1 MADNDQS
8 QEKNQDP
15 TQKRLD
21 KAKEDG
27 EILTSKEMF
36 VFGSSFMGLIVIF
49 TLGMFS
55 KGILAGWSSL
65 FSWDHAENLEVLR
78 NYNSELAFNI
88 FLSGAALFAVP
99 IFAAV
104 IFTQFVVGGS
114 INFSSKALAPKASK
128 INPLSGLKRI
138 FSMKG
143 LVELV
148 KSIVKIVFLISTAT
162 TIIWFLMPKIIYL
175 SSSSLSDAIVIVYE
189 SLMFLVGSLI
199 CILFVVGIGDYLYSR
214 HSWMEKLKM
223 SRQDLKD
230 ESKDSDGSP
239 EVKSRMRRLQMAAS
253 QKASER
259 AQAVDDVKDAS
270 VIITNPTHFAIAL
283 KYAPEV
289 RDAPYIIA
297 MGKGPMAIKIIEEG
311 EKHQKSV
318 VRSPLLAR
326 ALFFTG
332 NIGQDVSDQLFSAVA
347 SVLAY
352 VLQIERGVEAN
363 LADPELPDDLMYDE
377 FGQKL

>member
-8 QEKNQDP
+8 QEKNLDP

-55 KGILAGWSSL
+55 KEVLSGWGSL
-65 FSWDHAENLEVLR
+65 FSWDHAENLDALR
-78 NYNSELAFNI
+78 VYNAELAFNI
-88 FLSGAALFAVP
+88 FLLGAALFAIP
-99 IFAAV
+99 IFVAV
-104 IFTQFVVGGS
+104 IFTQFVIGGS

-128 INPLSGLKRI
+128 INPLSGLKRM

-143 LVELV
+143 LVELI
-148 KSIVKIVFLISTAT
+148 KSIVKIVFLISIAI

-175 SSSSLSDAIVIVYE
+175 SSSSLSDAIMIVYE
-189 SLMFLVGSLI
+189 ALMLLVGSLI
-199 CILFVVGIGDYLYSR
+199 GILFVVGIGDYLYSR
-214 HSWMEKLKM
+214 HTWLQKLKM
-223 SRQDLKD
+223 SRQDQKD

-239 EVKSRMRRLQMAAS
+239 EVKARMRRLQMAAS

-259 AQAVDDVKDAS
+259 SQAVDDVKDAS

-283 KYAPEV
+283 RYAPEE
-289 RDAPYIIA
+289 RDAPHIIA
-297 MGKGPMAIKIIEEG
+297 MGRGPMALKIIDEG
-311 EKHQKSV
+311 QKHSKSV

-332 NIGQDVSDQLFSAVA
+332 DIGHDVSEQLFSAVA

-352 VLQIERGVEAN
+352 VLQIERGIDASLV
-363 LADPELPDDLMYDE
+363 DPELPDDLMYDE

>member
-8 QEKNQDP
+8 QEKSHEP
-15 TQKRLD
+15 TQKRLE

-36 VFGSSFMGLIVIF
+36 VFGTSLMSLIVIF
-49 TLGMFS
+49 SLGMFS
-55 KGILAGWSSL
+55 QGMLSGWGSL
-65 FSWDHAENLEVLR
+65 FDWDHAENLEVLR
-78 NYNSELAFNI
+78 TYNAEIAFNI
-88 FLSGAALFAVP
+88 FLAAAALFAFP

-114 INFSSKALAPKASK
+114 INFSSKVLAPKADK
-128 INPLSGLKRI
+128 INPLTGLKRI

-143 LVELV
+143 LVELI
-148 KSIVKIVFLISTAT
+148 KAIGKIVFLISIAT
-162 TIIWFLMPKIIYL
+162 TIIWFVMPKIIYL
-175 SSSSLSDAIVIVYE
+175 GSSSLSDAIIIVYE
-189 SLMFLVGSLI
+189 SLMLLIGSLI
-199 CILFVVGIGDYLYSR
+199 GILFLVGIGDYLYSR
-214 HSWMEKLKM
+214 HSWMQKLRM
-223 SRQDLKD
+223 SRKDLTD
-230 ESKDSDGSP
+230 EQKDSDGSP
-239 EVKSRMRRLQMAAS
+239 EVKARMRRLQMAAS

-259 AQAVDDVKDAS
+259 AQALDDVKDAS
-270 VIITNPTHFAIAL
+270 VIITNPTHFAVAL
-283 KYAPEV
+283 RYAPEV

-297 MGKGPMAIKIIEEG
+297 MGRGPMALKIIDEG
-311 EKHQKSV
+311 QKHNKSV

-332 NIGQDVSDQLFSAVA
+332 DIGQDVSEQLFSAVA

-352 VLQIERGVEAN
+352 VLQIERGVEAD
-363 LADPELPDDLMYDE
+363 LVDPELPDDLKYDE

>member
-27 EILTSKEMF
+27 EILSSKEMF

-78 NYNSELAFNI
+78 NYNSELAFSI

-114 INFSSKALAPKASK
+114 INFSSKTLAPKASK

-175 SSSSLSDAIVIVYE
+175 SSSSLSDAIIIVYE

>member
-8 QEKNQDP
+8 QEKNLDP

-55 KGILAGWSSL
+55 KGILSGWGSL
-65 FSWDHAENLEVLR
+65 FAWDHAENLEVLR
-78 NYNSELAFNI
+78 IYNAELAFNI
-88 FLSGAALFAVP
+88 FLLGAALFAIP

-114 INFSSKALAPKASK
+114 INFSSKALAPKANK

-143 LVELV
+143 LVELI
-148 KSIVKIVFLISTAT
+148 KSIAKIIFLVSIAI

-189 SLMFLVGSLI
+189 ALMLLVGSLI
-199 CILFVVGIGDYLYSR
+199 GILFVVGIGDYLYSR
-214 HSWMEKLKM
+214 HSWLQKLKM
-223 SRQDLKD
+223 SRQDQKD

-239 EVKSRMRRLQMAAS
+239 EVKARMRRLQMAAS

-259 AQAVDDVKDAS
+259 SQAVDDVKDAS

-283 KYAPEV
+283 RYAPEE
-289 RDAPYIIA
+289 RDAPYILA
-297 MGKGPMAIKIIEEG
+297 MGRGPMALKIIDEG
-311 EKHQKSV
+311 EKHSKSV

-332 NIGQDVSDQLFSAVA
+332 DIGHDVSEQLFSAVA

-352 VLQIERGVEAN
+352 VLQIERGVEAS
-363 LADPELPDDLMYDE
+363 LVDPELPDELMYDE

>member
-8 QEKNQDP
+8 QEKNLDP

-27 EILTSKEMF
+27 EILSSKEMF

-55 KGILAGWSSL
+55 KGILSGWGSL
-65 FSWDHAENLEVLR
+65 FAWDHAENLEVLR
-78 NYNSELAFNI
+78 IYNAELAFNI
-88 FLSGAALFAVP
+88 FLLGAALFAIP

-114 INFSSKALAPKASK
+114 INFSSKALAPKANK

-143 LVELV
+143 LVELI
-148 KSIVKIVFLISTAT
+148 KSIAKIVFLVSISI

-189 SLMFLVGSLI
+189 ALMLLVGSLI
-199 CILFVVGIGDYLYSR
+199 GILFVVGIGDYLYSR
-214 HSWMEKLKM
+214 HSWLQKLKM
-223 SRQDLKD
+223 SRQDQKD

-239 EVKSRMRRLQMAAS
+239 EVKARMRRLQMAAS

-259 AQAVDDVKDAS
+259 SQAVDDVKDAS

-283 KYAPEV
+283 RYAPEE
-289 RDAPYIIA
+289 RDAPYILA
-297 MGKGPMAIKIIEEG
+297 MGRGPMALKIIDEG
-311 EKHQKSV
+311 EKHSKSV
-318 VRSPLLAR
+318 IRSPLLAR

-332 NIGQDVSDQLFSAVA
+332 DIGHDVSEQLFSAVA

-352 VLQIERGVEAN
+352 VLQIERGVEAS
-363 LADPELPDDLMYDE
+363 LVDPELPDELMYDE